1 MVNGV
6 RWGDLSVFGPKHEI
20 IGESYAVKE
29 QFSFAGGHRVRLV
42 SLKKN
47 VDWKVE
53 EFQSMLIDIADVK
66 PENPPRRAVS
76 RRQLRVRSGGSAR
89 IGYAAFILRSTL
101 EVDRALLSAV
111 LSTHRSR

>member
-1 MVNGV
+1 MH
-6 RWGDLSVFGPKHEI
+6 K
-20 IGESYAVKE
+20 
-29 QFSFAGGHRVRLV
+29 
-42 SLKKN
+42 
-47 VDWKVE
+47 
-53 EFQSMLIDIADVK
+53 QSWLAQ
-66 PENPPRRAVS
+66 AVS